1 MSTDTRNLM
10 SVSIP
15 RPLKADLF
23 LLFPLAGYSRAV
35 SLLSATCV
43 PCSSG
48 AGQKSTLSVQIC
60 HWKIQHVGTT
70 GAQVKLIE
78 ESTHM
83 QP

>member
-10 SVSIP
+10 SVSTP
-15 RPLKADLF
+15 WFLKADLF
-23 LLFPLAGYSRAV
+23 LLFPLAGYSRAA

-43 PCSSG
+43 PCSSDV
-48 AGQKSTLSVQIC
+48 GQKSTLPVQIC
-60 HWKIQHVGTT
+60 HWKIQHVGTM

-78 ESTHM
+78 ESTRM